1 MSGPL
6 YVCSCYKWSHVTAR
20 LGFTQLMGMALFLQF
35 EVNESK
41 WGAGRGEGWGERML
55 T

>member
-1 MSGPL
+1 MSGPM
-6 YVCSCYKWSHVTAR
+6 YVCSCYKWSHVTER

-41 WGAGRGEGWGERML
+41 WGAAGGGAGGENV
-55 T
+55 